1 MTKRMRLSFIL
12 FTLVVGGGWSVLPG
26 RAESFAPDMPAGTWQ
41 IDPARSEVR
50 FTVRKLGFED
60 VTGVF
65 RESEGEIRYDPA
77 QPAASAIRWR
87 VRVSSVLTDASNR
100 DRTLQGQE
108 YFDAD
113 RHAYLSFTSRAVR
126 ARADGVLDVS
136 GDITIRGV
144 TRPLTIVVR
153 VRSTTTGPS
162 FETDFEVDRYDF
174 GVVGGSF
181 FGRLIS
187 RQVRVHIVV
196 ATVPLRP
203 SPSIRMP

>member
-1 MTKRMRLSFIL
+1 MTKRTHLSVIL
-12 FTLVVGGGWSVLPG
+12 FTLIVGGGWSALPG
-26 RAESFAPDMPAGTWQ
+26 RAESVAPDVPAGTWQ

-87 VRVSSVLTDASNR
+87 VRVASVLTDASTR
-100 DRTLQGQE
+100 DRTLQGE
-108 YFDAD
+108 DYFEAD
-113 RHAYLSFTSRAVR
+113 RHPYLSFTSRAVR
-126 ARADGVLDVS
+126 ARGDGALNVS
-136 GDITIRGV
+136 GDITIRGT

-153 VRSTTTGPS
+153 PRSTTTGPS

-196 ATVPLRP
+196 ATVPLGP
-203 SPSIRMP
+203 SSSIRIP

>member
-1 MTKRMRLSFIL
+1 MRRTFVLL
-12 FTLVVGGGWSVLPG
+12 TLIVGFGWPVLPG
-26 RAESFAPDMPAGTWQ
+26 RAESVPTDEPARAWQ
-41 IDPARSEVR
+41 IDPERSEVR

-65 RESEGEIRYDPA
+65 RESDGEIRYDPA

-87 VRVSSVLTDASNR
+87 VRVASVLTDASNR

-113 RHAYLSFTSRAVR
+113 RHPYLSFTSRAVR
-126 ARADGVLDVS
+126 ARGDGALDVS
-136 GDITIRGV
+136 GDITIRGI
-144 TRPLTIVVR
+144 TRPLSIVVR
-153 VRSTTTGPS
+153 PRSTTTGPS

-196 ATVPLRP
+196 ATVPLGP

>member
-1 MTKRMRLSFIL
+1 MRRTFIL
-12 FTLVVGGGWSVLPG
+12 LTLIVGVGWPVLPG
-26 RAESFAPDMPAGTWQ
+26 RAESFAADVPAGTWQ
-41 IDPARSEVR
+41 IDPARSEIR

-65 RESEGEIRYDPA
+65 RESEGEIRYDQA
-77 QPAASAIRWR
+77 QPGASAIRWR
-87 VRVSSVLTDASNR
+87 VRIASVLTDASNR

-113 RHAYLSFTSRAVR
+113 RHPYLSFTSGAVR
-126 ARADGVLDVS
+126 ARGDGALDVS
-136 GDITIRGV
+136 GEITIRGV

-153 VRSTTTGPS
+153 PRSATTGPS
-162 FETDFEVDRYDF
+162 FETDFEIDRYDF